1 MTASNMVWMIAAGVV
16 SVCSILVTLGWRRY
30 AKSKVIKKDD
40 ETFGKDVTKKISD
53 AYEELE
59 RLREIGNNGHS
70 KRA

>member
-1 MTASNMVWMIAAGVV
+1 MVCMIAGGIISA
-16 SVCSILVTLGWRRY
+16 CSILVTLGWRRY
-30 AKSKVIKKDD
+30 AKVTKKDD

-53 AYEELE
+53 SDEELE